1 MPIRMVEDE
10 NTGSQDNSG
19 GFSGNNKRSSGGGGG
34 GFGGILGAILPLLL
48 RNPKL
53 LVVAIVVGGIY
64 WFFAGSGS
72 IFSSGS
78 ANNLATGAEMKQ
90 EVFDQ
95 AEVFEPLYPETNT
108 LPERVSL
115 EQFCPKRLNQGSQGS
130 CVAWSSGYAARTIL
144 ESQAKKINPNDVR
157 FSPSFLY
164 NQIKLDGCQGSY
176 VVRAMEN
183 MMQVGSLPFSQFA
196 YDEESCEKEPNNYE
210 KQQAARYKMKGFN
223 RLTKSGDDYD
233 IDFVG
238 MKQNLTQ
245 GAPCVIGMM
254 VGGSFMQD
262 MMGQKV
268 WIPQADDYDMSGFG
282 GHAMCVIGYDD
293 YLEGGAFQ
301 IMNSWGEEWG
311 ENGIA
316 WVKYKDFAHF
326 VREAYAVYPL
336 SQQQKGEVSTFAVE
350 IALIN
355 NSSKQA
361 IGFNQIKNNV
371 FNTEKQISKGDKFK
385 IALKNDIECYTY
397 VFGQE
402 TDGSSYVLFPYTKK
416 HSSYCGITGTR
427 LFPKDY
433 SMQADNLGNKDFMAI
448 VVSKQP
454 LDYTKLN
461 QAINASKKASYAE
474 KVNEILASEMA
485 DVRFSADGAIRFEGK
500 SDGKNT
506 VAVILQID
514 KK

>member
-10 NTGSQDNSG
+10 NNERSRDNSG
-19 GFSGNNKRSSGGGGG
+19 GNRGGNQQRAGGGL
-34 GFGGILGAILPLLL
+34 GGILGSLLPLLI
-48 RNPKL
+48 RYPKL
-53 LVVAIVVGGIY
+53 LIVGLVIGGIY
-64 WFFAGSGS
+64 WFFSGAGSM
-72 IFSSGS
+72 FSSSS

-90 EVFDQ
+90 EIFDQ
-95 AEVFEPLYPETNT
+95 AEVFEPLFPEANA
-108 LPERVSL
+108 LPERISL
-115 EQFCPKRLNQGSQGS
+115 EKFAPKRLNQGSQGS
-130 CVAWSSGYAARTIL
+130 CVAWASAYAARTIL
-144 ESQAKKINPNDVR
+144 ESQATNSDPNNVK

-164 NQIKLDGCQGSY
+164 NQIKLEGCQGSY
-176 VVRAMEN
+176 VVRAMDK
-183 MMQVGSLPFSQFA
+183 MLQIGSLPFSQFA
-196 YDEESCEKEPNNYE
+196 YDEESCEKEPNSME
-210 KQQAARYKMKGFN
+210 KQQAIRYKMKGYN
-223 RLTKSGDDYD
+223 RLTKSGDEYE
-233 IDFVG
+233 IDFIA
-238 MKQNLTQ
+238 MKQNLSQ

-262 MMGQKV
+262 MTGRKV
-268 WIPQADDYDMSGFG
+268 WIPSSEDYQMAGFG

-301 IMNSWGEEWG
+301 IMNSWGAEWG

-326 VREAYAVYPL
+326 AKEAYAVFPL
-336 SQQQKGEVSTFAVE
+336 SQQEKGETQSYAVE
-350 IALIN
+350 LALIN
-355 NSSKQA
+355 NTSKQA
-361 IGFNQIKNNV
+361 IGFKQIKGNI
-371 FNTEKQISKGDKFK
+371 FNSETAIKKGDKFK
-385 IALKNDIECYTY
+385 IALKNDVECYTY

-433 SMQADNLGNKDFMAI
+433 SMQADNVGNKDFMAI

-461 QAINASKKASYAE
+461 AAINASKQSSYGA
-474 KVNEILASEMA
+474 KVNEILGSEMA
-485 DVRFSADGAIRFEGK
+485 NVTFSTQGGIRFEGK
-500 SDGKNT
+500 TEAKNT
-506 VAVILQID
+506 VAVVLQID